1 MDWGGEIRGREST
14 VHLWHV
20 AGICGYH
27 RAGDLGILHD
37 FIRWHMDVVHF
48 LRSFWNQR
56 STFYPFL
63 PCVSTYL
70 SKICKRKSIK
80 VKGNQHFVSSF

>member
-1 MDWGGEIRGREST
+1 MDQMDWGGESRGREST

-37 FIRWHMDVVHF
+37 FIRWHMDVV
-48 LRSFWNQR
+48 LKWL
-56 STFYPFL
+56 YGDLMAPPF
-63 PCVSTYL
+63 
-70 SKICKRKSIK
+70 
-80 VKGNQHFVSSF
+80 